1 MITIHAKS
9 NRNFAK
15 KQQGA
20 TLVTALVFL
29 TLMTIVSV
37 SAAKIS
43 MLDVLVSGNNQQ
55 QMVLYQ
61 KTSRDLNAHAKPTR
75 LLKLLIEDEGEANN
89 YKEEWAYNFEV
100 AENNPNTNE
109 KITNRVI
116 EYQCGA
122 INGLATSQGSNNS
135 CRLFDFE
142 VKTKKSNS
150 NGRDRQVR
158 GAGKEYPT
166 AARNNLIRR

>member
-100 AENNPNTNE
+100 AED
-109 KITNRVI
+109 K
-116 EYQCGA
+116 
-122 INGLATSQGSNNS
+122 SNN
-135 CRLFDFE
+135 
-142 VKTKKSNS
+142 KN
-150 NGRDRQVR
+150 
-158 GAGKEYPT
+158 
-166 AARNNLIRR
+166 